1 VAPAASGYAA
11 AGAAAAASS
20 MSLED
25 KLFEFMKGYVEKI
38 EKELDERITQYK
50 AAVEKE
56 KEKKSGG
63 GLFGKIA
70 DAIGGNLGKM
80 LESVV
85 TLSGGLLG
93 TGVDLL
99 SKAGVGFLLKEVEK
113 VAGKAAADQLF
124 KSVGGPLLAAIG
136 TAIGGP
142 ALGMLVAQLGP
153 KVIEQLVKEV
163 RAGGSSAAE
172 SSSSSSAPSGSTGSG
187 TASEQLQMM
196 EIQRLVEKLQRM
208 YSTISNVM
216 KSLHDMKMS
225 AIGNI
230 R

>member
-1 VAPAASGYAA
+1 
-11 AGAAAAASS
+11 
-20 MSLED
+20 M
-25 KLFEFMKGYVEKI
+25 

-50 AAVEKE
+50 GAIEKE
-56 KEKKSGG
+56 KSGGG

-70 DAIGGNLGKM
+70 DSIGGTLGKA

-85 TLSGGLLG
+85 TSSGGLLG
-93 TGVDLL
+93 TGVGPFDWARVAPLL
-99 SKAGVGFLLKEVEK
+99 NEVTK
-113 VAGKAAADQLF
+113 IAGKAAADALF
-124 KSVGGPLLAAIG
+124 KSVGAPLLAAIG

-163 RAGGSSAAE
+163 RAGGSSST
-172 SSSSSSAPSGSTGSG
+172 SSSSSSSSSTSESKGPA

-208 YSTISNVM
+208 YSAISSVM